1 MSGLFNFTEMIS
13 IRNLMLFLIVA
24 AMLSCGGKLS
34 DNERKALQ
42 DEMNRRE
49 IRQIRDEEIVNQ
61 SLILGEE
68 LRNDTTGEQM
78 IRLGAERQTY
88 SQRPSEPELAALWE
102 AYEAAWENDADP
114 GENIQRDYPDW
125 LLYTYSSKRD
135 SAWTM
140 EVIRIPRKSVI
151 LNLQSE

>member
-1 MSGLFNFTEMIS
+1 MIS

-42 DEMNRRE
+42 EEMNRRE

-102 AYEAAWENDADP
+102 AYEAAWENDEDP

-135 SAWTM
+135 SSWTM